1 MISDQEHFN
10 TSISS
15 LKRSFLKQSSLF
27 TKTNPNESFTSSKKM
42 SIVTNQDEMLSQSNL
57 KESIFSDESEIKTY
71 NNADSKFESGN
82 PFDVSVGLKPG
93 TLIYNNTIE
102 ILKILGQGGQASVY
116 LGKINELDKYVAV
129 KHYQKD
135 ISQKE
140 EIERIK
146 SEIMRLKKLN
156 HSNIVF
162 YYDLDI
168 ETEGNIC
175 NIYIIMEYL
184 ETNLEDFLDWYRME
198 NTIKY
203 LPLDLVSYITRNIL
217 QGLAYLHQNKIINRD
232 LKPANILLNRDL
244 SEVKITD
251 FGISTNVKQSKT
263 LIQRTNEIGTYIY
276 RSPEFAFGKPYGY
289 DCDIWSLGCIVFEL
303 VGGMRPHELVEDGS
317 YGFGVAKYSSPLETA
332 DDDVLDIIY
341 DRKNRVLLDFLQKC
355 WRGNNKYRPDAKEL
369 LNHKFVEIPSNN
381 NK

>member
-1 MISDQEHFN
+1 MISDQEYFI
-10 TSISS
+10 TS

-27 TKTNPNESFTSSKKM
+27 TKANPNESFTSSRKM
-42 SIVTNQDEMLSQSNL
+42 SIVTNQDEMFSQSNI
-57 KESIFSDESEIKTY
+57 KESIVSDESEIKTY
-71 NNADSKFESGN
+71 NNADSKFDSGS
-82 PFDVSVGLKPG
+82 PFDVSVDLKPG
-93 TLIYNNTIE
+93 TLINNNKIE
-102 ILKILGQGGQASVY
+102 ILNRLGQGGQASVY

-146 SEIMRLKKLN
+146 NEIMRLKKLN
-156 HSNIVF
+156 HRNIVY

-168 ETEGNIC
+168 ETVGNIC

-217 QGLAYLHQNKIINRD
+217 QGLVYLHQNKIINRD

-251 FGISTNVKQSKT
+251 FGISINVKQSKT
-263 LIQRTNEIGTYIY
+263 LIQRTSGVGTYIY

-303 VGGMRPHELVEDGS
+303 VGGMRPHELVEDDP
-317 YGFGVAKYSSPLETA
+317 YGFGIAQFSSPLETA

>member
-1 MISDQEHFN
+1 MISDQEYFI
-10 TSISS
+10 TS

-27 TKTNPNESFTSSKKM
+27 TKANPNESFTSSRKM
-42 SIVTNQDEMLSQSNL
+42 SIVTNQDEMFSQSNI
-57 KESIFSDESEIKTY
+57 KESIVSDESDIKTY
-71 NNADSKFESGN
+71 NNADSKFVSGN
-82 PFDVSVGLKPG
+82 PFDVSVDLKPG
-93 TLIYNNTIE
+93 TLISNNKIE
-102 ILKILGQGGQASVY
+102 ILNRLGQGGQASVY

-140 EIERIK
+140 EIDRIK
-146 SEIMRLKKLN
+146 NEIMRLKKLN

-168 ETEGNIC
+168 ETVGYIC

-217 QGLAYLHQNKIINRD
+217 QGLVYLHQNKIINRD

-251 FGISTNVKQSKT
+251 FGISINVKQSKT
-263 LIQRTNEIGTYIY
+263 LIQRTSGVGTYIY
-276 RSPEFAFGKPYGY
+276 RSPEFALGKPYGY

-303 VGGMRPHELVEDGS
+303 VGGMRPHELVEDGP
-317 YGFGVAKYSSPLETA
+317 YGFGIAQFSSPLETA

>member
-1 MISDQEHFN
+1 
-10 TSISS
+10 
-15 LKRSFLKQSSLF
+15 
-27 TKTNPNESFTSSKKM
+27 
-42 SIVTNQDEMLSQSNL
+42 
-57 KESIFSDESEIKTY
+57 
-71 NNADSKFESGN
+71 
-82 PFDVSVGLKPG
+82 
-93 TLIYNNTIE
+93 
-102 ILKILGQGGQASVY
+102 
-116 LGKINELDKYVAV
+116 
-129 KHYQKD
+129 
-135 ISQKE
+135 
-140 EIERIK
+140 
-146 SEIMRLKKLN
+146 
-156 HSNIVF
+156 
-162 YYDLDI
+162 
-168 ETEGNIC
+168 
-175 NIYIIMEYL
+175 MEYL

-217 QGLAYLHQNKIINRD
+217 QGLVYLHQNKIINRD

-251 FGISTNVKQSKT
+251 FGISINVKQSKT
-263 LIQRTNEIGTYIY
+263 LIQRTSGVGTYIY

-317 YGFGVAKYSSPLETA
+317 FGFGIAQFSSPLETA

>member
-1 MISDQEHFN
+1 MISDQEYFI
-10 TSISS
+10 TS

-27 TKTNPNESFTSSKKM
+27 TKANPNESFTSSRKM
-42 SIVTNQDEMLSQSNL
+42 SIVTNQDEMFSQSNI
-57 KESIFSDESEIKTY
+57 KESIVSDESEIKTY
-71 NNADSKFESGN
+71 NNADSKFDSGS
-82 PFDVSVGLKPG
+82 PFDVSVDLKPG
-93 TLIYNNTIE
+93 TLIYNNKIE
-102 ILKILGQGGQASVY
+102 ILNRLGQGGQASVY

-135 ISQKE
+135 IISQKE
-140 EIERIK
+140 EIERIQN
-146 SEIMRLKKLN
+146 EIMRLKKLN

-168 ETEGNIC
+168 ETVGYIC

-203 LPLDLVSYITRNIL
+203 LPLHLVSYITRNIL
-217 QGLAYLHQNKIINRD
+217 QGLVYLNQNKIINRD

-251 FGISTNVKQSKT
+251 FGISINVKQSKT
-263 LIQRTNEIGTYIY
+263 LIQRTSGVGTYIY

-303 VGGMRPHELVEDGS
+303 VGGMRPHELVEDGP
-317 YGFGVAKYSSPLETA
+317 YGFGIAQFSSPLETA

>member
-1 MISDQEHFN
+1 MISDQEYFI
-10 TSISS
+10 TS

-27 TKTNPNESFTSSKKM
+27 TKANPNESFTSSRKM
-42 SIVTNQDEMLSQSNL
+42 SIVTNQDEMFSQSNI
-57 KESIFSDESEIKTY
+57 KESIFSDESDIKTY
-71 NNADSKFESGN
+71 NNADSKFVSGN
-82 PFDVSVGLKPG
+82 PFDVSVDLKPG
-93 TLIYNNTIE
+93 TLIYNNKIE
-102 ILKILGQGGQASVY
+102 ILNRLGQGGQASVY

-146 SEIMRLKKLN
+146 NEIMRLKKLN

-168 ETEGNIC
+168 ETVGYIC

-217 QGLAYLHQNKIINRD
+217 QGL
-232 LKPANILLNRDL
+232 
-244 SEVKITD
+244 V
-251 FGISTNVKQSKT
+251 
-263 LIQRTNEIGTYIY
+263 
-276 RSPEFAFGKPYGY
+276 
-289 DCDIWSLGCIVFEL
+289 
-303 VGGMRPHELVEDGS
+303 
-317 YGFGVAKYSSPLETA
+317 
-332 DDDVLDIIY
+332 
-341 DRKNRVLLDFLQKC
+341 
-355 WRGNNKYRPDAKEL
+355 
-369 LNHKFVEIPSNN
+369 
-381 NK
+381 

>member
-1 MISDQEHFN
+1 MISDQEYFI
-10 TSISS
+10 TS

-27 TKTNPNESFTSSKKM
+27 TKANPNESFASSRKM
-42 SIVTNQDEMLSQSNL
+42 SIVTNQDEMFSQSNI
-57 KESIFSDESEIKTY
+57 KESIVSDESEIKTY
-71 NNADSKFESGN
+71 NNADSKFDSGN
-82 PFDVSVGLKPG
+82 PFDVSG
-93 TLIYNNTIE
+93 TLICNNTIE
-102 ILKILGQGGQASVY
+102 ILKPLGQGGQASVY

-146 SEIMRLKKLN
+146 NEIMRLKKLN
-156 HSNIVF
+156 HRNIVY

-168 ETEGNIC
+168 ETVGNIC

-217 QGLAYLHQNKIINRD
+217 QGLVYLHQNKIINRD

-263 LIQRTNEIGTYIY
+263 LIQRTSGVGTYIY

-303 VGGMRPHELVEDGS
+303 VGGMRPHELVEDGP
-317 YGFGVAKYSSPLETA
+317 YGFGIAQFSSPLETA

>member
-1 MISDQEHFN
+1 MISDQEYFI
-10 TSISS
+10 TS

-27 TKTNPNESFTSSKKM
+27 TKANPNESFTSSRKM
-42 SIVTNQDEMLSQSNL
+42 SIVTNQDEMFSQSNI
-57 KESIFSDESEIKTY
+57 KESIVSDESEIKTY
-71 NNADSKFESGN
+71 NNADSKFDSGI
-82 PFDVSVGLKPG
+82 PFDVSG
-93 TLIYNNTIE
+93 TLICNNTIE
-102 ILKILGQGGQASVY
+102 ILKPLGQGGQASVY

-146 SEIMRLKKLN
+146 NEIMRLKKLN
-156 HSNIVF
+156 HRNIVY

-168 ETEGNIC
+168 ETVGNIC

-217 QGLAYLHQNKIINRD
+217 QGLVYLHQNKIINRD

-263 LIQRTNEIGTYIY
+263 LIQRTSGVGTYIY

-303 VGGMRPHELVEDGS
+303 VGGMRPHELVEDGP
-317 YGFGVAKYSSPLETA
+317 YGFGIAQFSSPLETA

>member
-1 MISDQEHFN
+1 MISDQEYFI
-10 TSISS
+10 TS

-27 TKTNPNESFTSSKKM
+27 TKANPNESFTSSRKM
-42 SIVTNQDEMLSQSNL
+42 SIVTNQDEMFSQSNI
-57 KESIFSDESEIKTY
+57 KESIVSDESEIKTY
-71 NNADSKFESGN
+71 NNADSKFDSGN
-82 PFDVSVGLKPG
+82 PSDVSVGLKPG

-146 SEIMRLKKLN
+146 NEIMRLKKLN

-168 ETEGNIC
+168 ETVGYIC

-217 QGLAYLHQNKIINRD
+217 QGLVYLHQNKIINRD

-263 LIQRTNEIGTYIY
+263 LIQRTSGVGTYIY

-317 YGFGVAKYSSPLETA
+317 FGFGIAQFSSPLETA

>member
-1 MISDQEHFN
+1 MISDQEYFI
-10 TSISS
+10 TS

-27 TKTNPNESFTSSKKM
+27 TKANPNESFTSSRKM
-42 SIVTNQDEMLSQSNL
+42 SIVTNQDEMFSQSNI
-57 KESIFSDESEIKTY
+57 KESIVSDESEIKTY
-71 NNADSKFESGN
+71 NNADSKFVSGN
-82 PFDVSVGLKPG
+82 PFDVSVDLKPG
-93 TLIYNNTIE
+93 TLISNNKIE
-102 ILKILGQGGQASVY
+102 ILNRLGQGGQASVY

-140 EIERIK
+140 EIDRIK
-146 SEIMRLKKLN
+146 NEIMRLKKLN

-168 ETEGNIC
+168 ETVGYIC

-217 QGLAYLHQNKIINRD
+217 QGLVYLHQNKIINRD

-251 FGISTNVKQSKT
+251 FGISINVKQSKT
-263 LIQRTNEIGTYIY
+263 LIQRTSGVGTYIY

-303 VGGMRPHELVEDGS
+303 VGGMRPHELVEDGP
-317 YGFGVAKYSSPLETA
+317 YGFGIAQFSSPLETA

>member
-1 MISDQEHFN
+1 MISDQGYFI
-10 TSISS
+10 TS
-15 LKRSFLKQSSLF
+15 LKRSLLKQSSLF
-27 TKTNPNESFTSSKKM
+27 TKTNTNESFTSSRKM
-42 SIVTNQDEMLSQSNL
+42 SIVTNQDEMFSQSNI
-57 KESIFSDESEIKTY
+57 KESIVSDESDIKTY
-71 NNADSKFESGN
+71 NNADSKFVSGN
-82 PFDVSVGLKPG
+82 PFDVSVDLKPG
-93 TLIYNNTIE
+93 TLIYNNKIE
-102 ILKILGQGGQASVY
+102 ILNRLGQGGQASVY

-135 ISQKE
+135 IISQKE
-140 EIERIK
+140 EIERIQN
-146 SEIMRLKKLN
+146 EIMRLKKLN

-168 ETEGNIC
+168 ETVGYIC

-203 LPLDLVSYITRNIL
+203 LPLHLVSYITRNIL
-217 QGLAYLHQNKIINRD
+217 QGLVYLHQNKIINRD

-263 LIQRTNEIGTYIY
+263 LIQRTSGVGTHIY

-303 VGGMRPHELVEDGS
+303 VGGMRPHELVEDGP
-317 YGFGVAKYSSPLETA
+317 YGFGIAQFSSPLETA

>member
-1 MISDQEHFN
+1 MISDQGYFI
-10 TSISS
+10 TS
-15 LKRSFLKQSSLF
+15 LKRSLLKQSSLF
-27 TKTNPNESFTSSKKM
+27 TKTNTNESFTSSRKM
-42 SIVTNQDEMLSQSNL
+42 SIVTNQDEMFSQSNI
-57 KESIFSDESEIKTY
+57 KESIVSDESDIKTY
-71 NNADSKFESGN
+71 NNADSKF
-82 PFDVSVGLKPG
+82 DVSVDLKPG
-93 TLIYNNTIE
+93 TLIHNNKIE
-102 ILKILGQGGQASVY
+102 ILNKLGQGGQASVY

-135 ISQKE
+135 IISQKE
-140 EIERIK
+140 EIERIQN
-146 SEIMRLKKLN
+146 EIMRLKKLN
-156 HSNIVF
+156 HRNIVY

-168 ETEGNIC
+168 ETVGNIC

-203 LPLDLVSYITRNIL
+203 LPLHLVSYITRNIL
-217 QGLAYLHQNKIINRD
+217 QGLVYLHQNKIINRD

-263 LIQRTNEIGTYIY
+263 LIQRTSGVGTHIY

-317 YGFGVAKYSSPLETA
+317 FGFGIEQFSSPLETA

>member
-1 MISDQEHFN
+1 MISDQEYFI
-10 TSISS
+10 TS

-27 TKTNPNESFTSSKKM
+27 TKANPNESFTSSRKM
-42 SIVTNQDEMLSQSNL
+42 SIVTNQDEMFSQSNI
-57 KESIFSDESEIKTY
+57 KESIVSDESEIKTY
-71 NNADSKFESGN
+71 NNADSKFVSGN
-82 PFDVSVGLKPG
+82 PFDVSG
-93 TLIYNNTIE
+93 TLICNNKIE
-102 ILKILGQGGQASVY
+102 ILKPLGQGGQASVY

-135 ISQKE
+135 INQEE

-146 SEIMRLKKLN
+146 NEIMRLKKLN

-168 ETEGNIC
+168 ETVGNIC

-217 QGLAYLHQNKIINRD
+217 QGLVYLHQNKIINRD

-263 LIQRTNEIGTYIY
+263 LIQRTSGVGTYIY

-317 YGFGVAKYSSPLETA
+317 FGFGIAQFSSPLETA

>member
-1 MISDQEHFN
+1 
-10 TSISS
+10 
-15 LKRSFLKQSSLF
+15 
-27 TKTNPNESFTSSKKM
+27 M
-42 SIVTNQDEMLSQSNL
+42 SIVTNQDEMFSQSNI
-57 KESIFSDESEIKTY
+57 KESIVSDESEIKTY
-71 NNADSKFESGN
+71 NNADSKFDSGS
-82 PFDVSVGLKPG
+82 PFDVSVDLKPG
-93 TLIYNNTIE
+93 TLIYNNKIE
-102 ILKILGQGGQASVY
+102 ILNRLGQGGQASVY

-135 ISQKE
+135 INQKE
-140 EIERIK
+140 EIDRIK
-146 SEIMRLKKLN
+146 NEIMRLKKLN

-168 ETEGNIC
+168 ETVGYIC

-217 QGLAYLHQNKIINRD
+217 QGLVYLHQNKIINRD

-251 FGISTNVKQSKT
+251 FGISINVKQSKT
-263 LIQRTNEIGTYIY
+263 LIQRTSGVGTYIY

-317 YGFGVAKYSSPLETA
+317 FGFGIAQFSSPLETA

>member
-1 MISDQEHFN
+1 MISDQEYFI
-10 TSISS
+10 TS

-27 TKTNPNESFTSSKKM
+27 TKANPNESFTSSRKM
-42 SIVTNQDEMLSQSNL
+42 SIVTNQDEMFSQSNI
-57 KESIFSDESEIKTY
+57 KESIVSDESEIKTY
-71 NNADSKFESGN
+71 NNADSKFDSGS
-82 PFDVSVGLKPG
+82 PFDVSVDLKPG
-93 TLIYNNTIE
+93 TLIHNNKIE
-102 ILKILGQGGQASVY
+102 ILNRLGQGGQASVY

-135 ISQKE
+135 INQKE
-140 EIERIK
+140 EIDRIK
-146 SEIMRLKKLN
+146 NEIMRLKKLN

-168 ETEGNIC
+168 ETVGYIC

-217 QGLAYLHQNKIINRD
+217 QGLVYLHQNKIINRD

-251 FGISTNVKQSKT
+251 FGISINVKQSKT
-263 LIQRTNEIGTYIY
+263 LIQRTSGVGTYIY

-303 VGGMRPHELVEDGS
+303 VGGMRPHELVEDDP
-317 YGFGVAKYSSPLETA
+317 YGFGIAQFSSPLETA

>member
-1 MISDQEHFN
+1 MISDQEYFI
-10 TSISS
+10 TS

-27 TKTNPNESFTSSKKM
+27 TKANPNESFTSSRKM
-42 SIVTNQDEMLSQSNL
+42 SIVTNQDEMFSQSNI
-57 KESIFSDESEIKTY
+57 KESIFSDESDIKTY
-71 NNADSKFESGN
+71 NNADSKFVSGN
-82 PFDVSVGLKPG
+82 PFDVSVDLKPG
-93 TLIYNNTIE
+93 TLINNNKIE
-102 ILKILGQGGQASVY
+102 ILNRLGQGGQASVY

-135 ISQKE
+135 INQKE
-140 EIERIK
+140 EIDRIK
-146 SEIMRLKKLN
+146 NEIMRLKKLN

-168 ETEGNIC
+168 ETVGYIC

-217 QGLAYLHQNKIINRD
+217 QGLVYLHQNKIINRD

-251 FGISTNVKQSKT
+251 FGISINVKQSKT
-263 LIQRTNEIGTYIY
+263 LIQRTSGVGTYIY

-303 VGGMRPHELVEDGS
+303 VGGMRPHELVEDGP
-317 YGFGVAKYSSPLETA
+317 YGFGIAQFSSPLETA

>member
-1 MISDQEHFN
+1 MISDQEYFI
-10 TSISS
+10 TS

-27 TKTNPNESFTSSKKM
+27 TKANPNESFTSSRKM
-42 SIVTNQDEMLSQSNL
+42 SIVTNQDEMFSQSNI
-57 KESIFSDESEIKTY
+57 KESIVSDESEIKTY
-71 NNADSKFESGN
+71 NNADSKFDSGS
-82 PFDVSVGLKPG
+82 PFDVSVDLKPG
-93 TLIYNNTIE
+93 TLIHNNKIE
-102 ILKILGQGGQASVY
+102 ILNRLGQGGQASVY

-135 ISQKE
+135 INQKE
-140 EIERIK
+140 EIDRIK
-146 SEIMRLKKLN
+146 NEIMRLKKLN
-156 HSNIVF
+156 HRNIVY

-168 ETEGNIC
+168 ETVGYIC

-217 QGLAYLHQNKIINRD
+217 QGLVYLHQNKIINRD

-251 FGISTNVKQSKT
+251 FGISINVKQSKT
-263 LIQRTNEIGTYIY
+263 LIQRTSGVGTYIY

-303 VGGMRPHELVEDGS
+303 VGGMRPHELVEDDP
-317 YGFGVAKYSSPLETA
+317 YGFGIAQFSSPLETA